1 VAVRTLAAVSYLD
14 LAALGVIGLT
24 AFGGFRRGLVIGVCS
39 LVGLAVGA
47 YVGAKIAPHILR
59 GTASVYPP
67 LVALAGA
74 AVGAALG
81 QWLALTAGRS
91 LRGFMRIGLLRAF
104 DNVTGAL
111 LGAATGAVVVWFM
124 ASILLYTPGDSN
136 LRREVQK
143 SRIAGALTTSFPPS
157 RVIDVLARI
166 DPFEALAGPA
176 ADVGPG
182 DPRLLQDPQ
191 VLRAAQSVV
200 RVTGHACGL
209 GIEGSGWIVRPGYV
223 VTNAHVV
230 AGVDHPTVDRRNG
243 RAWAATVVAF
253 DPKKDLAVLRV
264 RGLGGRPLELAAP
277 TRDTAVVVLGY
288 PENLSLRAAAG
299 RLGSTSPTFVR
310 DAYGRFPVAREV
322 TPMRVDI
329 LPGNSGGPAVDGDG
343 RVRAVV
349 FARRAGSR
357 GGFGIPVQLIDDLV
371 KVAHDGHALS
381 TPCAQ

>member
-1 VAVRTLAAVSYLD
+1 VSYLD
-14 LAALGVIGLT
+14 LAAVGVIALT
-24 AFGGFRRGLVIGVCS
+24 ALGGFRRGLVIGVCS
-39 LVGLAVGA
+39 LGGLAAGA
-47 YVGAKIAPHILR
+47 YVGAQIAPHILR

-91 LRGFMRIGLLRAF
+91 VRGFMRIGLLRAF

-111 LGAATGAVVVWFM
+111 LGAATGAVVVWFIG
-124 ASILLYTPGDSN
+124 SILLYAPGDSN
-136 LRREVQK
+136 LRRAVQK
-143 SRIAGALTTSFPPS
+143 SRIAGSLTTSFPPS

-182 DPRLLQDPQ
+182 DPALLQDPQ
-191 VLRAAQSVV
+191 VLIAAESVV

-209 GIEGSGWIVRPGYV
+209 GIEGSGWIVEPGYV

-230 AGVDHPTVDRRNG
+230 AGVDHPTVDRLDG
-243 RAWAATVVAF
+243 PSWGATVAAF
-253 DPKKDLAVLRV
+253 DPKDDLAVLRV
-264 RGLGGRPLELAAP
+264 PGLSGRPLDVAAP
-277 TRDTAVVVLGY
+277 ERDAAVVVLGY
-288 PENLSLRAAAG
+288 PENRSLRGAAG

-322 TPMRVDI
+322 TPIRVDI
-329 LPGNSGGPAVDGDG
+329 RPGNSGGPAVDGDG

-349 FARRAGSR
+349 FARRAGSA
-357 GGFGIPVQLIDDLV
+357 GGFGVPVQLVGNLV
-371 KVAHDGHALS
+371 RAAHAGQALA
-381 TPCAQ
+381 TPCAE

>member
-1 VAVRTLAAVSYLD
+1 VSYLD

-24 AFGGFRRGLVIGVCS
+24 ALGGFRRGLVIGVCS
-39 LVGLAVGA
+39 LGGLAAGA

-81 QWLALTAGRS
+81 QWLALTFGRS
-91 LRGFMRIGLLRAF
+91 VRGFMRIGLLRAF

-111 LGAATGAVVVWFM
+111 LGAATGAVVVWFIG
-124 ASILLYTPGDSN
+124 SILLYAPGDSN

-143 SRIAGALTTSFPPS
+143 SRIAGSLTTSFPPS

-182 DPRLLQDPQ
+182 DPGLLQDAQ
-191 VLRAAQSVV
+191 VLIAAGSVV
-200 RVTGHACGL
+200 RITGHACGL
-209 GIEGSGWIVRPGYV
+209 GIEGSGWIVEPGYV

-230 AGVDHPTVDRRNG
+230 AGVDQPTVDRHEGPSWR
-243 RAWAATVVAF
+243 ATVAAF
-253 DPKKDLAVLRV
+253 DPKQDLAVLRV
-264 RGLGGRPLELAAP
+264 PGLSGHPLGVEAP
-277 TRDTAVVVLGY
+277 EKETAVVVLGY
-288 PENLSLRAAAG
+288 PENQPLRGAAG

-322 TPMRVDI
+322 TPIRVEI
-329 LPGNSGGPAVDGDG
+329 RPGNSGGPAVDGDG

-349 FARRAGSR
+349 FAKRAGGD
-357 GGFGIPVQLIDDLV
+357 GGFGVPVQLVADLV
-371 KVAHDGHALS
+371 RSAHAGNALS
-381 TPCAQ
+381 TPCAE